1 METKQNKAA
10 VTRFNIEFIQQGNM
24 ETFKELMA
32 DDFIN
37 QTAPPGVPKGP
48 EGVAYFFN
56 YFLKPSFPD
65 LTVEIYDQ
73 VAEGDKVTTRKAF
86 HATHSGDFF
95 GIPATGKKV
104 VMDVI
109 DIVKLRNGKFVE
121 HWNVLDWHNVMS
133 QITG

>member
-1 METKQNKAA
+1 MKTEQNKAT
-10 VTRFNIEFIQQGNM
+10 VTRFNKEFIQQGNM
-24 ETFKELMA
+24 ETFTELIA

-56 YFLKPSFPD
+56 HFLKPSFPD

-95 GIPATGKKV
+95 GVPATGKKV

-109 DIVKLRNGKFVE
+109 DIVRLRNGKFVE
-121 HWNVLDWHNVMS
+121 HWNVLDWHSVMS